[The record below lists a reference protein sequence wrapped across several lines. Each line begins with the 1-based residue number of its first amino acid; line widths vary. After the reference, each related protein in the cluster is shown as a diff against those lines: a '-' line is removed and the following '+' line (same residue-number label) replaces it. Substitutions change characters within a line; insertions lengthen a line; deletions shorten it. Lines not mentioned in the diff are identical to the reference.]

1 MPIRDGNAP
10 SGHVQRG
17 HGAAPGAGEVQG
29 GGRDCAVPVHAG
41 GGGAKIGGTMTP
53 RQIAKVD
60 RNQPAIVE
68 ELRGAGAS
76 VQLLHTVGQGCPDI
90 LIGWRGV
97 NLLVEIKSDVGK
109 LTDDARRS
117 FGEWR
122 GQVTIVRT
130 VEDARRLLEDTWG
143 NW

>member
-1 MPIRDGNAP
+1 M
-10 SGHVQRG
+10 
-17 HGAAPGAGEVQG
+17 
-29 GGRDCAVPVHAG
+29 
-41 GGGAKIGGTMTP
+41 MTP

-109 LTDDARRS
+109 LTDDERE
-117 FGEWR
+117 FFDGWR

-143 NW
+143 NWGERYGGDE

>member
-1 MPIRDGNAP
+1 
-10 SGHVQRG
+10 
-17 HGAAPGAGEVQG
+17 
-29 GGRDCAVPVHAG
+29 
-41 GGGAKIGGTMTP
+41 MTP

-76 VQLLHTVGQGCPDI
+76 VLLLHQVGHGCPDV

-109 LTDDARRS
+109 LTDDERR
-117 FGEWR
+117 FFDTWR

-130 VEDARRLLEDTWG
+130 VEDAIRLLETIDDE
-143 NW
+143 

>member
-1 MPIRDGNAP
+1 
-10 SGHVQRG
+10 
-17 HGAAPGAGEVQG
+17 
-29 GGRDCAVPVHAG
+29 
-41 GGGAKIGGTMTP
+41 MTP

-76 VQLLHTVGQGCPDI
+76 VLLLHQVGHGCPDV

-109 LTDDARRS
+109 LTDDERE
-117 FGEWR
+117 FFDTWR

-130 VEDARRLLEDTWG
+130 VEDARRLLEDMEV
-143 NW
+143 